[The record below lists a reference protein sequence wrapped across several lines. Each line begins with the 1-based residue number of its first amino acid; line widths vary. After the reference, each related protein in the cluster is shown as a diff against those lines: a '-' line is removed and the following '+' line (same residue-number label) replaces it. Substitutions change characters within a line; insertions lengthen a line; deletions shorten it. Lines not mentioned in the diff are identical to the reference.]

1 MGLAVGCIGMSQ
13 TDFERCTPV
22 EFSHIARMWHEERD
36 RQVRTDWERVRA
48 MCQCFL
54 QPHCDHVL
62 RAEDVMR
69 FSWEGERRNEKGEMR
84 DEKGEGEDLMA
95 RFRRKWSEVKG

>member
-1 MGLAVGCIGMSQ
+1 
-13 TDFERCTPV
+13 
-22 EFSHIARMWHEERD
+22 MWHEERD

-69 FSWEGERRNEKGEMR
+69 FSWEGESGKMKEERGER
-84 DEKGEGEDLMA
+84 KEEDLMA

>member
-13 TDFERCTPV
+13 TDFERCTPI
-22 EFSHIARMWHEERD
+22 EFSHIARMWHDERD

-48 MCQCFL
+48 MCQCLL
-54 QPHCDHVL
+54 QPHCDRVL

-69 FSWEGERRNEKGEMR
+69 FSWEGENGKVEGENG
-84 DEKGEGEDLMA
+84 KVEGEDLMA
-95 RFRRKWSEVKG
+95 RFRRKWAEVKG